1 MKSIILLLAMV
12 GILMVGMGFIQN
24 NMQCPPSRIEYR
36 YVPKTFAEEQQVQT
50 PLLAMTG
57 VYDMFEKDSPWMIER
72 SYATQDIKNSNP
84 V

>member
-36 YVPKTFAEEQQVQT
+36 YVPKTFTEEQQVQT

-57 VYDMFEKDSPWMIER
+57 VYDMFEKDSPWMSER